1 MKKEGTVTKM
11 IEQLSKD
18 ANIDDIISAVNEVIE
33 HLNST
38 PPVIYQVEVG
48 GMSRDTAEKYLKNLS
63 QALKERSPSSK
74 FVLTMTRGN
83 VGVIT
88 SSDLLTARVMNLT
101 IGDCDK
107 IIEEFQDRKRRLENG
122 EEL

>member
-1 MKKEGTVTKM
+1 MVIKM

-18 ANIDDIISAVNEVIE
+18 ADIDDIISAVNEVIE

-38 PPVIYQVEVG
+38 TPVIYQVEVR

-88 SSDLLTARVMNLT
+88 SSDL
-101 IGDCDK
+101 
-107 IIEEFQDRKRRLENG
+107 DRKSVV
-122 EEL
+122 